1 VPTTDLPADL
11 VELARVLVGLPWFKW
26 RSGMRMVSP
35 SGANF
40 RAVFERG
47 GLRFVMESRGRDG
60 FFGGEDLPDL
70 YDPATL
76 GCLIA
81 LVSELAWGPV
91 SIRWVPHLVG
101 GVWYAE
107 TAGAL
112 QARGPTEAH
121 ALIALALQV
130 TP

>member
-1 VPTTDLPADL
+1 VTDLPERLDD
-11 VELARVLVGLPWFKW
+11 LARMLVGLPWF
-26 RSGMRMVSP
+26 
-35 SGANF
+35 
-40 RAVFERG
+40 E
-47 GLRFVMESRGRDG
+47 LRFNMMLTCGP
-60 FFGGEDLPDL
+60 FGDETLAFDRCIPDL
-70 YDPATL
+70 SDPGTVGHLRA
-76 GCLIA
+76 I
-81 LVSELAWGPV
+81 VSELVGGPV

-107 TAGAL
+107 TSGAL